1 MRSWNAMPIC
11 WALNYAPTIWL
22 FADIIVEKNSVK
34 GCRTVSCWTI
44 RCSSTL
50 FCIIDFLYIRYG
62 LTGTPLQNKLE
73 EFWCVLDWANPG
85 SLGSAKNFNQEFGKP
100 MLKGQTFDATKRE
113 LAVGRKSEFFKFT
126 PHILG
131 GGNLARKFCGN
142 PLIWRICDIQYFAGK
157 KIRFAITESSV
168 GH

>member
-1 MRSWNAMPIC
+1 MRSWEAMPIC

-113 LAVGRKSEFFKFT
+113 LAVGRKSEWQLSPEVLWKST
-126 PHILG
+126 YLA
-131 GGNLARKFCGN
+131 NLRYSVFCGEKNPFCDNRKFCRT
-142 PLIWRICDIQYFAGK
+142 LSFVIM
-157 KIRFAITESSV
+157 
-168 GH
+168 